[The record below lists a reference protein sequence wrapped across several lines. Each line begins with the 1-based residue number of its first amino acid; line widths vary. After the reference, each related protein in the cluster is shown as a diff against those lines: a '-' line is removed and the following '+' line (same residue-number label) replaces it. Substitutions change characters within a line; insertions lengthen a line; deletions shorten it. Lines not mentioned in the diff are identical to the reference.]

1 MASLPAQQVD
11 GEGGGVTICTFSVIG
26 TPVQQGSKRHVGN
39 GRMIEAANGHREWR
53 HSVAVEAAR
62 VAAELPDAPID
73 RPVCVALQFRFTMP
87 KSRRKATRDAGVGW
101 RSTTPDVDKLCRSIL
116 DSCQTAGLL
125 LDDARVSL
133 LLASKIEVTDW
144 AGVHVTIYDLDAP
157 PAVAA

>member
-62 VAAELPDAPID
+62 VAAELPDAPLD
-73 RPVCVALQFRFTMP
+73 RPLCLAVQFRFAVP
-87 KSRRKATRDAGVGW
+87 KVRRKAAVAAGGLWKV
-101 RSTTPDVDKLCRSIL
+101 TAPDTDKLARAVGDAL
-116 DSCQTAGLL
+116 TDSGLIV
-125 LDDARVSL
+125 DDSRLALV
-133 LLASKIEVTDW
+133 LASKVEVEGWTG
-144 AGVHVTIYDLDAP
+144 ATITLYDLDAP